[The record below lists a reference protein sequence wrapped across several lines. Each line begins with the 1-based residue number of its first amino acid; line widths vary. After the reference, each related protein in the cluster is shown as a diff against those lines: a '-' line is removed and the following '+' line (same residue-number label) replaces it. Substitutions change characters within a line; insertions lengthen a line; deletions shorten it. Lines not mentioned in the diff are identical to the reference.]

1 MKLNLITI
9 QYGNDLCL
17 LNCWA
22 SIIILKKNEAL
33 TLCLCVWQV
42 DYEWVE
48 LCVFMLGEW
57 DLKAKCYC
65 FLNTH

>member
-9 QYGNDLCL
+9 QYGNNLCL

-33 TLCLCVWQV
+33 TLCLCVV
-42 DYEWVE
+42 GG
-48 LCVFMLGEW
+48 L
-57 DLKAKCYC
+57 
-65 FLNTH
+65 